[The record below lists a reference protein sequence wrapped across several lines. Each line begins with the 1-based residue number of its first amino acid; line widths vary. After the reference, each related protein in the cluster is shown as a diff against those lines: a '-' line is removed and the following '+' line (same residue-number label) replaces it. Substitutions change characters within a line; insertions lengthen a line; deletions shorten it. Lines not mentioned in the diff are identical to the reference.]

1 MFTQDLAR
9 LAVCALLHDIGKPLV
24 RCKLRFQEGREKEL
38 EKKLKDVEL
47 QSLFMKWIGEGKSH
61 EDFSR
66 YVEEWFGGGK
76 LKCKLR
82 ELKEPIRRADKL
94 AAAERGVAGEYEE
107 LRKVWNDVED
117 RVNAQIW
124 GRGPRRYTHHVT
136 PLLSPLWFLKLTKH
150 YEDSL
155 GPSLDG
161 RLKKFDSEDALN
173 GIANELRPIGALIS
187 ERKWSQLADKLAELL
202 KKLMGEELW
211 YPVKPLADADTVVN
225 LKTYKYDEALEK
237 SSYADVVEYTLRSL
251 RAIRGIYSS
260 RGQLRITLGL
270 ADTLNEFFRF
280 LFVFVPSAVFL
291 AVAPDINLY
300 SHSRLV
306 AAYAT
311 TLSFGSDPRLLVVD
325 ARGIQSLVAAP
336 VKAKAA
342 SRVIRGRS
350 LLVELAADSLIEAIL
365 ALMGDLP
372 RLNVVVDKGGTVE
385 ILVPD
390 ISGINERLR
399 KLDEYIE
406 RVEREVRG
414 LRWSIAISDPLR
426 REEGDLGR
434 VLEALEA
441 SLARHKVSD
450 EAKVLGL
457 RIKLDELE
465 GFDAI
470 TGEPVTKSEVG
481 NEPGRLGF
489 RVDEELKEYSNLISG
504 GKLDEGDLVSHVTH
518 LSLAIGTCARNLKAI
533 VSIYTYKQQQ
543 LDLLEP
549 DSNTAIRVLERLGQ
563 QFSSIMKVKYT
574 AKRLLYKL
582 ERDGSSVNIAIVPI
596 ASLSSLHVLI
606 AITSPKTDFEAT
618 RAGARSDTSIL
629 YEVLG
634 EVLEAVKQALREV
647 LGEGVRVRVRVK
659 FVNALLEDLLAHIE
673 SRRVSEAIRSL
684 LELPESSGGLSGS
697 SVDASIGS
705 FFTGT
710 YHPITNQGE
719 LKDLE
724 DFALIAL
731 AKADVDHLGDV
742 RLILAR
748 LPEPF
753 GFSPSRLV
761 SFSDLLAINIIG
773 LTHILAERGGRD
785 VIMLY
790 AGGDDIAF
798 YGELLAVLGFLN
810 EVYERVL
817 RNLHPLSLT
826 SSVAVEKYK
835 FPVLELYTRVVE
847 QLRKLKGT
855 CRGSTWIAD
864 IASPQ
869 AIRDKSGVKL
879 VYAIPVDLRGWPA
892 NQSLWVLSE
901 ILKLVED
908 RGKVEEHKRD
918 LHALSRIGHDAIEAF
933 SRAATGSAEGQLDI
947 VRIGNILA
955 YYCARRLK
963 KQGRDMS
970 AEILKKPTGICTDQD
985 IVGVLEKLVNA
996 KTAIDIALLAL
1007 RIQSA

>member
-1 MFTQDLAR
+1 MSTRDLAR
-9 LAVCALLHDIGKPLV
+9 IAVCALLHDIGKPLL
-24 RCKLRFQEGREKEL
+24 RYKLRRLQKERREKEL
-38 EKKLKDVEL
+38 GDVEL
-47 QSLFMKWIGEGKSH
+47 RNLFEKWAEEGERH

-66 YVEEWFGGGK
+66 YVEEWFGEGR
-76 LKCKLR
+76 LKC
-82 ELKEPIRRADKL
+82 ELKELEEPIRRADRL

-107 LRKVWNDVED
+107 LRKVWNNVED
-117 RVNAQIW
+117 RVNVQIW

-161 RLKKFDSEDALN
+161 RLKKFDSEGALN
-173 GIANELRPIGALIS
+173 GITNELDPIHRSIK
-187 ERKWSQLADKLAELL
+187 ERDWSRLADELAKLL
-202 KKLMGEELW
+202 KKLIGEGLW

-251 RAIRGIYSS
+251 RAIKSIYSS
-260 RGQLRITLGL
+260 RGHLRVTPGL

-280 LFVFVPSAVFL
+280 LYVFVPSAVFIT
-291 AVAPDINLY
+291 VAPDINLY

-311 TLSFGSDPRLLVVD
+311 TLSFGGDPRLLVVD
-325 ARGIQSLVAAP
+325 ARGIQSFVAAP

-350 LLVELAADSLIEAIL
+350 LLVELTADSLIEAIL

-372 RLNVVVDKGGTVE
+372 RLNVIVDKGGTVE

-390 ISGINERLR
+390 ISGINERLK

-406 RVEREVRG
+406 RVEGEVRG

-441 SLARHKVSD
+441 SLARRKVSD

-489 RVDEELKEYSNLISG
+489 RVDGELKEYSSLISG
-504 GKLDEGDLVSHVTH
+504 GKLEEGDLVSHVTH

-549 DSNTAIRVLERLGQ
+549 DSSTAIRVLERLGQ
-563 QFSSIMKVKYT
+563 QFSSMTRVRYT

-582 ERDGSSVNIAIVPI
+582 ERDGSSVNIVIVPI
-596 ASLSSLHVLI
+596 ASLGSLHVLI
-606 AITSPKTDFEAT
+606 AITGPETGSEAT
-618 RAGARSDTSIL
+618 RAGAHSDTSIL
-629 YEVLG
+629 HEVLG
-634 EVLEAVKQALREV
+634 EVLEAVKQALRGV

-659 FVNALLEDLLAHIE
+659 FVNTLLEDLLAHIE

-697 SVDASIGS
+697 SVDVSIGS

-710 YHPITNQGE
+710 YHPTIEGE

-724 DFALIAL
+724 NFDLIAL

-810 EVYERVL
+810 EVYQRVL

-826 SSVAVEKYK
+826 SSVAVEKYR

-847 QLRKLKGT
+847 QLRKLKTT

-864 IASPQ
+864 ITSPQ

-892 NQSLWVLSE
+892 NQNLWTLSE
-901 ILKLVED
+901 ILKFVED
-908 RGKVEEHKRD
+908 RGNVEEHKRD

-933 SRAATGSAEGQLDI
+933 SRAATGSVEGQLDI

-963 KQGRDMS
+963 EQGRDMS
-970 AEILKKPTGICTDQD
+970 AEILKKPTGICTGQD
-985 IVGVLEKLVNA
+985 IVDILEKLVNA
-996 KTAIDIALLAL
+996 KTAIDIVLLAL